1 MDSVMSAQVQ
11 QGPVYSHP
19 AIDRFVLALENV
31 HALLQMGL
39 AIGRQVRDLPVW
51 TRVAESFEHYNQ
63 RRVEAMIMRD
73 PRISSEIRMAFLRRD
88 SSAR

>member
-1 MDSVMSAQVQ
+1 MSVQAN
-11 QGPVYSHP
+11 QGLVYSHP
-19 AIDRFVLALENV
+19 AIDRFVVALENV

-39 AIGRQVRDLPVW
+39 VISRKVRDLPVW

-73 PRISSEIRMAFLRRD
+73 PRISNEIRMAFLRSD
-88 SSAR
+88 SSPR